1 MALAGGATAAWP
13 LAARAQQAMTPVI
26 GVLVGRSRETIEEI
40 VNPFG
45 EGLRQA
51 GYTLGQDVAVE
62 YRFAV
67 DKYDRP
73 PALAADLVHHQVA
86 VILTSA
92 IASAL
97 AAKAATATIPVVFV
111 IGGDPIK
118 LALVASLNRPGA
130 NVTGVSF
137 LVNSLG
143 AKRLQL
149 LGELI
154 PKLSSVRFLYD
165 PTNASSDAD
174 TRDIEAAAKILGVK
188 ILTLKASS
196 EDALETAFAT
206 FSKHR
211 IDAAVVA
218 AEAYFLS
225 KRDQV
230 IALAARYAVPSIYHL
245 REMAAAGGLV
255 SYGTDLG
262 DAYRQAGIYCG
273 RILRGERPVDLP
285 VMQSTKFELVINMK
299 TANALGLNIPPS
311 ILAIADEVIE

>member
-86 VILTSA
+86 VIFTSA